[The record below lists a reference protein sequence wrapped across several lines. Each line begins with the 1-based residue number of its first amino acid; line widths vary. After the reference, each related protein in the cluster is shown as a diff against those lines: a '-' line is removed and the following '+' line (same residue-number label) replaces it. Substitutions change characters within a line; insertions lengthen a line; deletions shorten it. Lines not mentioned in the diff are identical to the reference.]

1 MKNKRVQLCESESVL
16 EDFYNALAS
25 NNSYAMKKVHIPKSD
40 VFYVREAIYNGTGEW
55 YTLDLDY
62 DRIAAIL
69 RKVGYSGYVSL
80 EFEGKAPA
88 DEGVAKS
95 VAMLRKAFA

>member
-1 MKNKRVQLCESESVL
+1 MGIRGGVYGGGV
-16 EDFYNALAS
+16 
-25 NNSYAMKKVHIPKSD
+25 
-40 VFYVREAIYNGTGEW
+40 W
-55 YTLDLDY
+55 YTLNFGY
-62 DRIAAIL
+62 DRIAAIRL
-69 RKVGYSGYVSL
+69 RVGYKGYVSI